1 MPPKPSRLC
10 VAFWL
15 ALFLVGG
22 VAGAAEADHRF
33 YLRAE
38 VAFHRAETNFLAQT
52 NFAVVALVFARASF
66 DLAEVAT
73 NEMQRAE
80 ISRRGIGICQTWL
93 GREPKAAAAHYYLAM
108 NLGELA
114 QAEAPSLAAYKLVH
128 EVEHEFT
135 AATELD
141 VRFDFAG
148 PARNLGELYFQ
159 APIWPLS
166 VGSKHKAREWLERA
180 AALAPEYPENL
191 LCLAEAQLQWRQ
203 MDEAAKT
210 LRLLAVKW
218 PAAVTNLTGL
228 VHEKDWHDWSVRRV
242 SDLAEFRKISG
253 SAP

>member
-1 MPPKPSRLC
+1 MLSKPFSLW
-10 VAFWL
+10 VALGVAWF
-15 ALFLVGG
+15 LFGG
-22 VAGAAEADHRF
+22 AAGAAEADRRF

-38 VAFHRAETNFLAQT
+38 AAFRRAESNFPSPTNF
-52 NFAVVALVFARASF
+52 VAAALEFARASF

-73 NEMQRAE
+73 NEMQRAD
-80 ISRRGIGICQTWL
+80 ISRRGINLCQIWL
-93 GREPKAAAAHYYLAM
+93 GREPKSAAAHYYLAM

-128 EVEHEFT
+128 EVEREFT

-180 AALAPEYPENL
+180 AGLAPEYPENL
-191 LCLAEAQLQWRQ
+191 LCLAEAQMQWHQ
-203 MDEAAKT
+203 PAAAAKT
-210 LRLLAVKW
+210 LHLLAANW
-218 PAAVTNLTGL
+218 PAAITNLAGL
-228 VHEKDWHDWSVRRV
+228 VHEKDWHDWSIRRV
-242 SDLAEFRKISG
+242 SVLAEFRQISG
-253 SAP
+253 GAP